1 MYFKSGCY
9 ASVFQVLMTNVCVT
23 EGYYA
28 SVFQMLMMNVCV
40 TEGYYA
46 SVFKLKVLNM
56 KMYVMAGRYAGV

>member
-1 MYFKSGCY
+1 
-9 ASVFQVLMTNVCVT
+9 MTNVCVT